1 MSQSNLFIDIGN
13 SAIKWRTSDSE
24 VCSEKV
30 SNFASSTLP
39 QADSAW
45 VSAVANLNIVENIK
59 TLFKE
64 FHLVQSQKK
73 FNNLVI
79 AYDDPSR
86 LGSDRFC
93 AMLGSTNHFP
103 LRPILLIDIGSA
115 MTFDIIDGAGLHQG
129 GLIMPG
135 LASLRKS
142 FPKFET
148 SDLSILGQ
156 GLASDTVN
164 AWNNGTQAMI
174 ISSINNQIDRFQD
187 KYTDGV
193 VAICGGT
200 VDEIKNQLPKS
211 IQIFDNLVLDGL
223 ECYSQTVG

>member
-1 MSQSNLFIDIGN
+1 MSQSKIFIDIGN
-13 SAIKWRTSDSE
+13 SAIKWRTSDSK

-30 SNFASSTLP
+30 SDFVSNTLP
-39 QADSAW
+39 QAVSAW
-45 VSAVANLNIVENIK
+45 GSAVANLNIIEDIK

-103 LRPILLIDIGSA
+103 QRPILLIDIGSA
-115 MTFDIIDGAGLHQG
+115 MTFDIIDGTGFHQG

-135 LASLRKS
+135 LASLRMS
-142 FPKFET
+142 FTKFKT
-148 SDLSILGQ
+148 NDLSVLDN
-156 GLASDTVN
+156 GLASDTAV
-164 AWNNGTQAMI
+164 
-174 ISSINNQIDRFQD
+174 S
-187 KYTDGV
+187 YTHL
-193 VAICGGT
+193 T
-200 VDEIKNQLPKS
+200 LPT
-211 IQIFDNLVLDGL
+211 ILLV
-223 ECYSQTVG
+223 